1 MLFQKTD
8 VDYDNM
14 DTDAY
19 LGAAFEY
26 NAAATKLQ
34 IDGNFTLNDT
44 ERDKFM
50 SNVTDVKVMII
61 FYLISFTY
69 MYKSFYRF
77 TLTSYWRDNQLHLK
91 KLWKSTRV
99 FQIILAL
106 NQAVT
111 AMPVRRVCNYCQSIL

>member
-1 MLFQKTD
+1 
-8 VDYDNM
+8 M

-50 SNVTDVKVMII
+50 SNVTDVKVIN
-61 FYLISFTY
+61 LVSLGNT
-69 MYKSFYRF
+69 R
-77 TLTSYWRDNQLHLK
+77 TLNDEL
-91 KLWKSTRV
+91 
-99 FQIILAL
+99 
-106 NQAVT
+106 
-111 AMPVRRVCNYCQSIL
+111 

>member
-1 MLFQKTD
+1 
-8 VDYDNM
+8 M

-61 FYLISFTY
+61 FHLISLY
-69 MYKSFYRF
+69 MYNTFKG
-77 TLTSYWRDNQLHLK
+77 LL
-91 KLWKSTRV
+91 
-99 FQIILAL
+99 
-106 NQAVT
+106 
-111 AMPVRRVCNYCQSIL
+111 

>member
-1 MLFQKTD
+1 MLFQKTA

-50 SNVTDVKVMII
+50 SNVTDVKVIN
-61 FYLISFTY
+61 LVSLGNT
-69 MYKSFYRF
+69 R
-77 TLTSYWRDNQLHLK
+77 TLNDEL
-91 KLWKSTRV
+91 
-99 FQIILAL
+99 
-106 NQAVT
+106 
-111 AMPVRRVCNYCQSIL
+111 

>member
-26 NAAATKLQ
+26 NAGATKLQ
-34 IDGNFTLNDT
+34 IDGNFTLNDN
-44 ERDKFM
+44 EKEEFM

-61 FYLISFTY
+61 FYLISFTCTNL
-69 MYKSFYRF
+69 FYRF

-111 AMPVRRVCNYCQSIL
+111 AMPVRRVCN